1 MKLPKTLSSALNIRP
16 EEELLTTLLFLHSC
30 LVGLS
35 VTSFFAMANASF
47 VADFGSEML
56 PHAYIVSA
64 IVGSSLGLVYSKLD
78 KYLSFSNLLIVNLAF
93 LLVSV
98 CFFRIGF
105 WISDSKWLSFAIF
118 VWITPVLSLIYIE
131 FWALAGRLYYPKQA
145 KRLFG
150 LVGSGEVAA
159 GILSYFSISFI
170 VERIGAVNLLL
181 ISGVSFAICLLILI
195 IITRKFEG
203 IILETESQQPA
214 AKKKVE
220 SKFFDLLQNPYLL
233 TIVIVMVFATFA
245 MFFIDYAFL
254 NQAHARYHNKEE
266 LACFF
271 GFLYGTA
278 KFVELIVKSVIY
290 GRVLNRFGIKAGLLM
305 LPVMLGLLA
314 LGAAITGT
322 LADMGLVFFWL
333 IILTKFF
340 DRIGRRSVY
349 ETSFRILYQP
359 LNPRQRLAFQTKT
372 EGIFEPIVTGLA
384 GGALLLFKLIEGFTL
399 VHFSYILLLLIGGWV
414 FVSLLV
420 SQKYSLALTEAIKTG
435 NLGNDV
441 DISMQDKDVFNV
453 IKQKLNSTNP
463 TEVIYSL
470 NMLEDTDEL
479 DFEAILA
486 RLIKHDSPQVRQD
499 VLKRIETRKISGMQ
513 DVVRQKI
520 DTDDSSLVRA
530 AALRTLCALG
540 EADVI
545 EIVLPYLKSDNRHI
559 KKGAMVG
566 LIRHSGPEGSGMVL
580 GDDGLLNMLP
590 KSSEPDQRAY
600 AADILGEVG
609 MRTFYRPLIPLLQD
623 ENFRVRRRSIQAA
636 SQIGNPRLVGHIINN
651 LTIPAMR
658 SDAMAALIKIGDKAL
673 SPLEKMFNNHE
684 TDNALR
690 SRIVRIYGRIGGKQ
704 ATELLLNK
712 MDYAFEEVRYHI
724 LVALNLCGYS
734 AKSSQKAAIQQK
746 IEAEVMDAV
755 WTSAVTEDLGLKE
768 TSFLRTALDNEIQ
781 QNRKRIFLL
790 LSFLYPARSK
800 AILQANDILLYS
812 KSDERAKRDYAMEII
827 DETVSKKERAFL
839 VPLIEKLSPQ
849 ERLLRLEY
857 RFPHDTA
864 SSVQRLT
871 EIIQRAEGTITPLTK
886 VYILYLVG
894 EMSYTLN
901 LVGKISLDK
910 LIRYIIPNLQAD
922 HPVIRETALS
932 TLAKL
937 DSGVFDKYAPKLRN
951 DINPDVKKIAN
962 QNEIKG
968 NVTMLLTIEKV
979 IILKDVEIF
988 AQIPEDVLIDLASIM
1003 EEEHISKGDQFITQ
1017 GDMGTHMYLIAD
1029 GKVDVHIGKK
1039 HLIYLG
1045 EKQLVG
1051 EMALLDSEKRAASVT
1066 AAEDSLLLRLDQD
1079 TFYELMTDRVE
1090 VARGIIKVLNRRVR
1104 DLNNQLRDLN
1114 EQLETTTTP

>member
-1 MKLPKTLSSALNIRP
+1 MKLPQPLASALNIKP
-16 EEELLTTLLFLHSC
+16 DEELLTTLLFVHSC

-35 VTSFFAMANASF
+35 VTSFFAVANASF

-64 IVGSSLGLVYSKLD
+64 IVGSSLGLFYSKLD

-105 WISDSKWLSFAIF
+105 WLSDSKWLSFAIF

-170 VERIGAVNLLL
+170 VDRIGAVNLLL
-181 ISGVSFAICLLILI
+181 ISGVSFAICLIILI

-214 AKKKVE
+214 AKKKVD
-220 SKFFDLLQNPYLL
+220 SKFFDLLKDRYLL
-233 TIVIVMVFATFA
+233 RIIIVMVFATFA

-266 LACFF
+266 LARFF

-290 GRVLNRFGIKAGLLM
+290 GRIVNRFGIKAGLLM
-305 LPVMLGLLA
+305 LPVVLGILA

-333 IILTKFF
+333 IISTKFF

-372 EGIFEPIVTGLA
+372 EGIFEPIVIGLA
-384 GGALLLFKLIEGFTL
+384 GGALLLLKLIEGFTL
-399 VHFSYILLLLIGGWV
+399 VHFAYILFLLIGGWI

-420 SQKYSLALTEAIKTG
+420 SREYSSALSKALEKRH
-435 NLGNDV
+435 LGSDV
-441 DISMQDKDVFNV
+441 EISMQDKAVLDVL
-453 IKQKLNSTNP
+453 KQKLDSDHP
-463 TEVIYSL
+463 IEVIYSL
-470 NMLEDTDEL
+470 NMLEKSDAL
-479 DFEAILA
+479 NFEVILS
-486 RLIKHDSPQVRQD
+486 RLINHKEPQVRQD
-499 VLKRIETRKISGMQ
+499 VLKRIEMRKLSRMQ
-513 DVVRQKI
+513 DAVRQKI
-520 DTDDSSLVRA
+520 DTDDSSLVKA

-540 EADVI
+540 EADVAD
-545 EIVLPYLKSDNRHI
+545 IVIPYLKSSDQHI
-559 KKGAMVG
+559 KMGAMVG
-566 LIRHSGPEGSGMVL
+566 LIRHAGFEGVMAS
-580 GDDGLLNMLP
+580 GDDLLKLTTS
-590 KSSEPDQRAY
+590 KEPDQRAY

-609 MRTFYRPLIPLLQD
+609 LRTFYRPLLPLLQD
-623 ENFRVRRRSIQAA
+623 ENFRVRRSAIKAA
-636 SQIGNPRLVGHIINN
+636 SQIGNPRLAGQLVNN
-651 LTIPAMR
+651 LTVPATR
-658 SDAMAALIKIGDKAL
+658 SSAVTALIKMGDTAL
-673 SPLEKMFNNHE
+673 ASLEKVFNSQV
-684 TDNALR
+684 TDNDLR
-690 SRIVRIYGRIGGKQ
+690 SRIVRICGRIGGER
-704 ATELLLNK
+704 AIELLLDK
-712 MDYAFEEVRYHI
+712 MDHACEDVRYHVF
-724 LVALNLCGYS
+724 VALNLCGYS
-734 AKSSQKAAIQQK
+734 AKSSQKAAIQQRIK
-746 IEAEVMDAV
+746 AEVADAV
-755 WTSAVTEDLGLKE
+755 WTSAVTADLGLQE
-768 TSFLRTALDNEIQ
+768 ASFLKTALENEIQ

-800 AILQANDILLYS
+800 AILQANDILLFS
-812 KSDERAKRDYAMEII
+812 SPDERAKRDYALEII
-827 DETVSKKERAFL
+827 EETVSKKERAFL
-839 VPLIEKLSPQ
+839 LPLIEHLSPQ
-849 ERLLRLEY
+849 ERLQRLED

-864 SSVQRLT
+864 GSVRRLT
-871 EIIQRAEGTITPLTK
+871 QMIQREEGSITPLTK

-910 LIRYIIPNLQAD
+910 LVEYIIPNLRAD

-937 DSGVFDKYAPKLRN
+937 DSGVFDRYAPELQ
-951 DINPDVKKIAN
+951 DDVNADVRQIAC

-968 NVTMLLTIEKV
+968 NMTMLLTIEKV
-979 IILKDVEIF
+979 IILKEVEIF
-988 AQIPEDVLIDLASIM
+988 AQIPEEVLIDLASIM
-1003 EEEHISKGDQFITQ
+1003 EEEHIPKGDQFITQ
-1017 GDMGTHMYLIAD
+1017 GEMGTHMYLIAE
-1029 GKVDVHIGKK
+1029 GKVDVHVGKK

-1045 EKQLVG
+1045 EKQIVG
-1051 EMALLDSEKRAASVT
+1051 EMALLDSEERSASVT
-1066 AAEDSLLLRLDQD
+1066 AAEDTLLLRLDQD
-1079 TFYELMTDRVE
+1079 IFYELMTDRVE
-1090 VARGIIKVLNRRVR
+1090 VARGIIKVLNKRVR
-1104 DLNNQLRDLN
+1104 DLNERLQAV
-1114 EQLETTTTP
+1114 TTA